1 MTILRSVTLRIVG
14 HWTRASGSP
23 ELEQFADNSRHVI
36 LRGGDPSRVV
46 GRFLRLWRAVRSDN
60 SRSSLKVGAS
70 LVAVTRKIRRL
81 FRSSELPSAR
91 EIFQA
96 CVVQRP
102 QSEQTGTMVQ
112 MTSAEVETEKMDE
125 SARYFN
131 YLRTLADLT
140 ALASI
145 MAVQVIWGL
154 CLNLGLIGMT
164 YPSGLLSRLKYDVYV
179 S

>member
-1 MTILRSVTLRIVG
+1 M
-14 HWTRASGSP
+14 
-23 ELEQFADNSRHVI
+23 
-36 LRGGDPSRVV
+36 
-46 GRFLRLWRAVRSDN
+46 
-60 SRSSLKVGAS
+60 
-70 LVAVTRKIRRL
+70 
-81 FRSSELPSAR
+81 PSAR

-145 MAVQVIWGL
+145 MAVQVI
-154 CLNLGLIGMT
+154 
-164 YPSGLLSRLKYDVYV
+164 
-179 S
+179 